1 MHSIPRQFSTCFQV
15 TEMYGFVKKVPFKKV
30 VDFFSLS
37 LLKIKLTSHQA
48 HLWDNLAK
56 VLRMLT
62 SFLKISAPSIMNI
75 RNTILCQNA
84 G

>member
-1 MHSIPRQFSTCFQV
+1 
-15 TEMYGFVKKVPFKKV
+15 MYGFVKKVPFKKV